1 MLQHMSIYL
10 DKITI
15 QKDACTSM
23 FIEVLFIIVKTG
35 KQPQYLSTDKQR
47 RCGAYKVEYHSVV
60 TKNEITPFAA
70 TQMDLEIIIL
80 NKVSQKDSAFMIS
93 LICGT

>member
-1 MLQHMSIYL
+1 MFLKKTPYDPAILFLSIYL

-35 KQPQYLSTDKQR
+35 KQPKYLSTDK
-47 RCGAYKVEYHSVV
+47 
-60 TKNEITPFAA
+60 
-70 TQMDLEIIIL
+70 
-80 NKVSQKDSAFMIS
+80 
-93 LICGT
+93 

>member
-80 NKVSQKDSAFMIS
+80 SEGIQKEKE
-93 LICGT
+93 

>member
-1 MLQHMSIYL
+1 MFLRKPPYNPAILFLSIYL

-35 KQPQYLSTDKQR
+35 KQPKYLSTDKQIKMW
-47 RCGAYKVEYHSVV
+47 Y
-60 TKNEITPFAA
+60 
-70 TQMDLEIIIL
+70 M
-80 NKVSQKDSAFMIS
+80 
-93 LICGT
+93 